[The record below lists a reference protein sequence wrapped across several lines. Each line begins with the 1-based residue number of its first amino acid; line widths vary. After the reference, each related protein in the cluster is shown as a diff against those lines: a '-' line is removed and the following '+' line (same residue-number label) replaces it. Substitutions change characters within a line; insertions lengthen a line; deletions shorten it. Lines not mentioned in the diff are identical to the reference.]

1 MRNGDD
7 HRPGLFIVTDLDGTM
22 LDTST
27 YSAARA
33 RPVIERLGRLG
44 IPLVPCTSKSR
55 PEIDALMARLGLS
68 GPFICE
74 NGGAVYVPTTDV
86 DAYPASGG
94 SGVRRIALG
103 YSYDV
108 VVATLR
114 DTAARSGVPI
124 RGFADMSVAEVA
136 RECGL
141 PVLDAQLAKL
151 REFDEPFRILSPD
164 PDACR
169 RLLRALR
176 RAGLGVLQ
184 GGRFYHAVGGTDKG
198 AAVEALRRLVAR
210 RRPALLAGLG
220 DAPND
225 AAMLRAVDVP
235 VIIRSGDD
243 TLTAW
248 LRDRVPGAVVTD
260 EPGPAGWAHE
270 VSRLLDTWEAGGWRA
285 FAGGGHR

>member
-1 MRNGDD
+1 L
-7 HRPGLFIVTDLDGTM
+7 PP
-22 LDTST
+22 
-27 YSAARA
+27 A
-33 RPVIERLGRLG
+33 E
-44 IPLVPCTSKSR
+44 
-55 PEIDALMARLGLS
+55 EDAHQ
-68 GPFICE
+68 
-74 NGGAVYVPTTDV
+74 
-86 DAYPASGG
+86 ASGG
-94 SGVRRIALG
+94 AGVRRIALG

-114 DTAARSGVPI
+114 DAAARYAVPI

-136 RECGL
+136 HECGL
-141 PVLDAQLAKL
+141 PALDAQLAKL
-151 REFDEPFRILSPD
+151 REFDEPFRILSQN

-210 RRPALLAGLG
+210 RRPALLVGLG

-235 VIIRSGDD
+235 VIIRSGDEA
-243 TLTAW
+243 LTAW
-248 LRDRVPGAVVTD
+248 LRDRIPAAVVTD
-260 EPGPAGWAHE
+260 EPGPTGWADA
-270 VSRLLDTWEAGGWRA
+270 VSHLVDRWEAGGWQA
-285 FAGGGHR
+285 IAGGSRR